1 MAKNLF
7 SGNIAVIGEREII
20 LGFRLIGIED
30 SFIVD
35 EEKGAEKVMDV
46 YKSGK
51 YSVIMISQNL
61 RKKMDVKLLS
71 KLESSTKPVVVFIP
85 LPGSE
90 EEESIAQL
98 AKRVLGVDIGR

>member
-35 EEKGAEKVMDV
+35 EDKGVEKVTDV

>member
-7 SGNIAVIGEREII
+7 SGTIAVIGERELV

-30 SFIVD
+30 SYIAD
-35 EEKGAEKVMDV
+35 GEKGVEKVMEV
-46 YKSGK
+46 YKTGK
-51 YSVIMISQNL
+51 HSVIMISQNL
-61 RKKMDVKLLS
+61 RKGMDAKLLS
-71 KLESSTKPVVVFIP
+71 KLESSTKPVVVFVP

-98 AKRVLGVDIGR
+98 AKRVLGVEIGR